1 MPNRI
6 IAAALLCAALALAP
20 MPSFARFVFRAGD
33 TVYVDGKQYTWEEW
47 QRIRNQPEP
56 PAEGTHAQS
65 TAAVPSAQSAP
76 KAARESRAASCETP
90 IYHDE
95 FPPDDERFA
104 CSEGLGERTRAELAA
119 AGWKVDF
126 VDKLAPLPGEPT
138 ASPRGRP
145 LFKYKLVISR

>member
-1 MPNRI
+1 MPIRLVLTVLLGACLS
-6 IAAALLCAALALAP
+6 AAS

-47 QRIRNQPEP
+47 QRIRNQPEA
-56 PAEGTHAQS
+56 PAADARAPSPAAPAPAAAAQG
-65 TAAVPSAQSAP
+65 PS
-76 KAARESRAASCETP
+76 AASCETA

-95 FPPDDERFA
+95 FPPDDEKFV
-104 CSEGLGERTRAELAA
+104 CSEGLGERTRAEIAK
-119 AGWKVDF
+119 AGWRVDF
-126 VDKLAPLPGEPT
+126 VDKISPLPGEPT